1 MLYHETIRCQVDR
14 WKIALGA
21 LRCRLRVRGRL
32 QPCSLGSWARTG
44 LAAVVLV
51 LILGSIA
58 VLGATGQLSDLRY
71 LNIPLIHPW
80 PPAGNYQNPFNPTDR
95 GDIVNASQAAKVK
108 SDLVEDGQ
116 VELKAYRSSDGSLL
130 DGADTGNRLVKLRA
144 ALVQN
149 HAAGVSEDFTN
160 QLTSVRVGKLA
171 DPNDASVTWCVEEVG
186 TSRITLTNAANGQ
199 TIRQYTIRFDDKF
212 WMVLVGGRYLI
223 TDAAV
228 QSETIS

>member
-1 MLYHETIRCQVDR
+1 MLTKPAR
-14 WKIALGA
+14 A
-21 LRCRLRVRGRL
+21 RGFQMRNAV
-32 QPCSLGSWARTG
+32 LGSWTRTG

-71 LNIPLIHPW
+71 LNVPLIHPW

-95 GDIVNASQAAKVK
+95 GDIINASQAAKVK
-108 SDLVEDGQ
+108 SHLVEDGQ
-116 VELKAYRSSDGSLL
+116 VELKAYRASDGSLL

-223 TDAAV
+223 TDAEV

>member
-1 MLYHETIRCQVDR
+1 MRNAV
-14 WKIALGA
+14 
-21 LRCRLRVRGRL
+21 
-32 QPCSLGSWARTG
+32 LGSWTRTG

-116 VELKAYRSSDGSLL
+116 VELKAYRSSDGSFL

-160 QLTSVRVGKLA
+160 QLTSVRVGKVA

-223 TDAAV
+223 TDAEV

>member
-1 MLYHETIRCQVDR
+1 MLTKPAR
-14 WKIALGA
+14 A
-21 LRCRLRVRGRL
+21 RGFQMRNAV
-32 QPCSLGSWARTG
+32 LGSWTRTG

-212 WMVLVGGRYLI
+212 WMVLVSGRYLI
-223 TDAAV
+223 TDAEV

>member
-1 MLYHETIRCQVDR
+1 MLTKPAR
-14 WKIALGA
+14 A
-21 LRCRLRVRGRL
+21 RGFQMRNAV
-32 QPCSLGSWARTG
+32 LGSWTRTG

-95 GDIVNASQAAKVK
+95 GDIINASQAAKVK

-116 VELKAYRSSDGSLL
+116 VELKAYRASDGSLL

-212 WMVLVGGRYLI
+212 WMVLVSGRYLI
-223 TDAAV
+223 TDAEV

>member
-1 MLYHETIRCQVDR
+1 MLTKPAR
-14 WKIALGA
+14 A
-21 LRCRLRVRGRL
+21 RGFQMRNTV
-32 QPCSLGSWARTG
+32 LGSWTRTG

-108 SDLVEDGQ
+108 GDLVEDGQ
-116 VELKAYRSSDGSLL
+116 VELKAYQASDGSLL

-223 TDAAV
+223 TDAEV

>member
-1 MLYHETIRCQVDR
+1 MRNAV
-14 WKIALGA
+14 
-21 LRCRLRVRGRL
+21 
-32 QPCSLGSWARTG
+32 LGSWARTG

-95 GDIVNASQAAKVK
+95 GDIINASQAAKVK
-108 SDLVEDGQ
+108 GDLVEDGQ
-116 VELKAYRSSDGSLL
+116 VELKAYQASDGSLL

-160 QLTSVRVGKLA
+160 QLTSIRVGKLA
-171 DPNDASVTWCVEEVG
+171 DPNDAAVTWCVEEVG

-223 TDAAV
+223 TDAEV

>member
-1 MLYHETIRCQVDR
+1 MRNAV
-14 WKIALGA
+14 
-21 LRCRLRVRGRL
+21 
-32 QPCSLGSWARTG
+32 LGSWPRTG

-80 PPAGNYQNPFNPTDR
+80 PPAGSYQNPFNPTDR

-116 VELKAYRSSDGSLL
+116 VELKAYRASDGSLL

-223 TDAAV
+223 TDAEV

>member
-1 MLYHETIRCQVDR
+1 MLAKPAR
-14 WKIALGA
+14 A
-21 LRCRLRVRGRL
+21 RGL
-32 QPCSLGSWARTG
+32 QMRNAVLGSWTRTG

-80 PPAGNYQNPFNPTDR
+80 PPAGSYQNPFNPTDR

-116 VELKAYRSSDGSLL
+116 VELKAYRASDGSLL

-186 TSRITLTNAANGQ
+186 TSRITLINAANGQ

-223 TDAAV
+223 TDAEV

>member
-1 MLYHETIRCQVDR
+1 MLAKPAR
-14 WKIALGA
+14 A
-21 LRCRLRVRGRL
+21 RGL
-32 QPCSLGSWARTG
+32 QMRNAVLGSWTRTG

-51 LILGSIA
+51 LILGSMA
-58 VLGATGQLSDLRY
+58 VLGATGQLIDLRY

-80 PPAGNYQNPFNPTDR
+80 PPAGSYQNPFNPTDR

-116 VELKAYRSSDGSLL
+116 VELKAYRASDGSLL

-186 TSRITLTNAANGQ
+186 TSRITLINAANGQ

-223 TDAAV
+223 TDAEV

>member
-1 MLYHETIRCQVDR
+1 MLTKPAR
-14 WKIALGA
+14 A
-21 LRCRLRVRGRL
+21 RGFQMRNAV
-32 QPCSLGSWARTG
+32 LGSWTRTG

-58 VLGATGQLSDLRY
+58 VLGATGQLSNLRY

-80 PPAGNYQNPFNPTDR
+80 PPAGSYQNPFNPTDR

-116 VELKAYRSSDGSLL
+116 VELKAYRASDGSLL

-186 TSRITLTNAANGQ
+186 TSRITLTNTANGQ

-223 TDAAV
+223 TDAEV

>member
-1 MLYHETIRCQVDR
+1 MRNAV
-14 WKIALGA
+14 
-21 LRCRLRVRGRL
+21 
-32 QPCSLGSWARTG
+32 LGSWTRTG

-95 GDIVNASQAAKVK
+95 GDIINASQAAKVK
-108 SDLVEDGQ
+108 GDLVEDGQ
-116 VELKAYRSSDGSLL
+116 VELKAYQASDGSLL

-223 TDAAV
+223 TDAEV

>member
-1 MLYHETIRCQVDR
+1 MLTKPAR
-14 WKIALGA
+14 A
-21 LRCRLRVRGRL
+21 RGFQMRNAV
-32 QPCSLGSWARTG
+32 LGSWTRTG

-71 LNIPLIHPW
+71 LNIPLVHPW

-199 TIRQYTIRFDDKF
+199 TIRKYTIRFDDKF

-223 TDAAV
+223 TDAEV

>member
-1 MLYHETIRCQVDR
+1 MRNAV
-14 WKIALGA
+14 
-21 LRCRLRVRGRL
+21 
-32 QPCSLGSWARTG
+32 LGSWTRTG

-108 SDLVEDGQ
+108 GDLAEDGQ
-116 VELKAYRSSDGSLL
+116 VELKAYQASDGSVL

-223 TDAAV
+223 TDAEV

>member
-1 MLYHETIRCQVDR
+1 VLTKPAR
-14 WKIALGA
+14 A
-21 LRCRLRVRGRL
+21 RGFQMRNAV
-32 QPCSLGSWARTG
+32 LGSWTRTG

-223 TDAAV
+223 TDAEV

>member
-1 MLYHETIRCQVDR
+1 VLTKPAR
-14 WKIALGA
+14 A
-21 LRCRLRVRGRL
+21 RGFQMRNAV
-32 QPCSLGSWARTG
+32 LGSWTRTG

-58 VLGATGQLSDLRY
+58 VLGATGQLSNLRY

-80 PPAGNYQNPFNPTDR
+80 PPAGSYQNPFNPTDR

-116 VELKAYRSSDGSLL
+116 VELKAYRASDGSLL

-186 TSRITLTNAANGQ
+186 TSRITLTNAASGQ

-223 TDAAV
+223 TDAEV

>member
-1 MLYHETIRCQVDR
+1 VLTKPAR
-14 WKIALGA
+14 A
-21 LRCRLRVRGRL
+21 RGFQMRNAV
-32 QPCSLGSWARTG
+32 LGSWTRTG

-80 PPAGNYQNPFNPTDR
+80 PPAGSYQNPFNPTDR

-116 VELKAYRSSDGSLL
+116 VELKAYRASDGSLL

-212 WMVLVGGRYLI
+212 WMVLVSGRYLI
-223 TDAAV
+223 TDAEV

>member
-1 MLYHETIRCQVDR
+1 MLTKPARASGFQMRNAV
-14 WKIALGA
+14 
-21 LRCRLRVRGRL
+21 
-32 QPCSLGSWARTG
+32 LGSWTRTG

-95 GDIVNASQAAKVK
+95 GDIINASQAAKVK
-108 SDLVEDGQ
+108 GDLVEDGQ
-116 VELKAYRSSDGSLL
+116 VELKAYQASDGSLL

-212 WMVLVGGRYLI
+212 WMVLVSGRYLI
-223 TDAAV
+223 TDAEV

>member
-1 MLYHETIRCQVDR
+1 MLTKPAR
-14 WKIALGA
+14 A
-21 LRCRLRVRGRL
+21 RGFQMRNAV
-32 QPCSLGSWARTG
+32 LGSWTRTG

-80 PPAGNYQNPFNPTDR
+80 PPAGSYQNPFNPTDR
-95 GDIVNASQAAKVK
+95 GDIVNVSQAAKVK

-116 VELKAYRSSDGSLL
+116 VELKAYRASDGSLL

-223 TDAAV
+223 TDAEV

>member
-1 MLYHETIRCQVDR
+1 VLTKPAR
-14 WKIALGA
+14 A
-21 LRCRLRVRGRL
+21 RGFQMRNAV
-32 QPCSLGSWARTG
+32 LGSWTRTG

-95 GDIVNASQAAKVK
+95 GDIINASQAAKVK
-108 SDLVEDGQ
+108 GDLVEDGQ
-116 VELKAYRSSDGSLL
+116 VELKAFQASDGSLL

-144 ALVQN
+144 ALAQN

-160 QLTSVRVGKLA
+160 QLTSIRVGKLA
-171 DPNDASVTWCVEEVG
+171 DPNDAAVTWCVEEVG

-223 TDAAV
+223 TDAEV

>member
-1 MLYHETIRCQVDR
+1 VLTKPAR
-14 WKIALGA
+14 A
-21 LRCRLRVRGRL
+21 RGFQMRNAV
-32 QPCSLGSWARTG
+32 LGSWTRTG

-58 VLGATGQLSDLRY
+58 VLGATGQLSNLRY

-95 GDIVNASQAAKVK
+95 GDIISASQAAKVK
-108 SDLVEDGQ
+108 GDLVEDGQ
-116 VELKAYRSSDGSLL
+116 VELKAYQASDGSLL

-186 TSRITLTNAANGQ
+186 TSRITLTNAASGQ

-223 TDAAV
+223 TDAEV

>member
-1 MLYHETIRCQVDR
+1 MLAKPTR
-14 WKIALGA
+14 A
-21 LRCRLRVRGRL
+21 RGL
-32 QPCSLGSWARTG
+32 QMRNAVLGSWTRTG

-95 GDIVNASQAAKVK
+95 GDIINASQAAKVK

-116 VELKAYRSSDGSLL
+116 VELKAYRASDGSLL

-223 TDAAV
+223 TDAEV

>member
-1 MLYHETIRCQVDR
+1 MLTKPAR
-14 WKIALGA
+14 A
-21 LRCRLRVRGRL
+21 RGFQMRNAV
-32 QPCSLGSWARTG
+32 LGSWTRTG

-80 PPAGNYQNPFNPTDR
+80 PPAGSYQNPFNPTDR

-116 VELKAYRSSDGSLL
+116 VELKAYRASDGSLL

-186 TSRITLTNAANGQ
+186 TSRITLTNATNGQ

-223 TDAAV
+223 TDAEV

>member
-1 MLYHETIRCQVDR
+1 MRNAV
-14 WKIALGA
+14 
-21 LRCRLRVRGRL
+21 
-32 QPCSLGSWARTG
+32 LGSWTRTG

-95 GDIVNASQAAKVK
+95 GDIITASQAAKVK
-108 SDLVEDGQ
+108 GDLVEDGQ
-116 VELKAYRSSDGSLL
+116 VELKAYQASDGSLL

-212 WMVLVGGRYLI
+212 WMVLVSGRYLI
-223 TDAAV
+223 TDAEV

>member
-1 MLYHETIRCQVDR
+1 MLTKPARASGFQMRNAV
-14 WKIALGA
+14 
-21 LRCRLRVRGRL
+21 
-32 QPCSLGSWARTG
+32 LGSWTRTG

-80 PPAGNYQNPFNPTDR
+80 PPAGSYQNPFNPTDR

-116 VELKAYRSSDGSLL
+116 VELKAYRASDGSLL

-223 TDAAV
+223 TDAEV

>member
-1 MLYHETIRCQVDR
+1 MLTKPAR
-14 WKIALGA
+14 A
-21 LRCRLRVRGRL
+21 RGFQMRNAV
-32 QPCSLGSWARTG
+32 LGSWTRTG

-80 PPAGNYQNPFNPTDR
+80 PPAGSYQNPFNPTDR

-116 VELKAYRSSDGSLL
+116 VELKAYRASDGSLL

-186 TSRITLTNAANGQ
+186 TSRITLTNADNGQ
-199 TIRQYTIRFDDKF
+199 TIRQYTIRFDNKF

-223 TDAAV
+223 TDAEV

>member
-1 MLYHETIRCQVDR
+1 VLTKPAR
-14 WKIALGA
+14 A
-21 LRCRLRVRGRL
+21 RGFQMRNAV
-32 QPCSLGSWARTG
+32 LGSWTRTG

-80 PPAGNYQNPFNPTDR
+80 PPAGSYQNPFNPTDR

-116 VELKAYRSSDGSLL
+116 VELKAYRASDGSLL

-186 TSRITLTNAANGQ
+186 TSRITLTNGANGQ

-223 TDAAV
+223 TDAEV
-228 QSETIS
+228 QSEPIS

>member
-1 MLYHETIRCQVDR
+1 VLTKPAR
-14 WKIALGA
+14 A
-21 LRCRLRVRGRL
+21 RGFQMRNAV
-32 QPCSLGSWARTG
+32 LGSWTRTG

-95 GDIVNASQAAKVK
+95 GDIINASQAAKVK
-108 SDLVEDGQ
+108 GDLVEDGQ
-116 VELKAYRSSDGSLL
+116 VELKAYQASDGSLL

-223 TDAAV
+223 TDAEV